1 MKAED
6 SLSAFVEEGHKE
18 KGPRC
23 KLKMKKAQGT
33 AGFCLKAS
41 GSPEAIK
48 RLAEIMNGI
57 DLSKHQATDD

>member
-1 MKAED
+1 MMNQD
-6 SLSAFVEEGHKE
+6 PLSEFVEEGHKE
-18 KGPRC
+18 PGPRV
-23 KLKMKKAQGT
+23 KLKMRKEQGS

-57 DLSKHQATDD
+57 DLSKHQQAED